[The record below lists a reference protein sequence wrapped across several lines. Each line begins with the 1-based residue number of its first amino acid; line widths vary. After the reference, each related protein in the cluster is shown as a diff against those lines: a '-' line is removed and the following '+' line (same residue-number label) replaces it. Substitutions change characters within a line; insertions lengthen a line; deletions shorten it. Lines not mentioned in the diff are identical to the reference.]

1 MNNPSA
7 EIDLHKFNQS
17 SMTALEKITKV
28 YFVRHAQPEHMW
40 EDDRTRPLTAEGRQD
55 VRMVTD
61 FLADKGIDVFYSSPY
76 RRSFD
81 TIAAAAPC
89 YGKDIVTDERLRE
102 REKGIN
108 GNEHGMFEKRWADHD
123 YCEEK
128 GESLNMVQRRNIE
141 ALTEIL
147 EENKGKRIV
156 IATHGTALSTILH
169 FYHPEFGCKDFLQ
182 IIDWM
187 PYIMELDFQG
197 NKLWAEQEHCYIEKE
212 FPGKKRADKKQ

>member
-81 TIAAAAPC
+81 TIAAAAAC

-128 GESLNMVQRRNIE
+128 GESLNMVQSVQN
-141 ALTEIL
+141 
-147 EENKGKRIV
+147 
-156 IATHGTALSTILH
+156 GTL
-169 FYHPEFGCKDFLQ
+169 
-182 IIDWM
+182 
-187 PYIMELDFQG
+187 
-197 NKLWAEQEHCYIEKE
+197 
-212 FPGKKRADKKQ
+212 